1 MATRAA
7 ATAAACHRAVRD
19 KLGAVASQP
28 KMLCSQL
35 RSYYCF
41 LGGTTSA
48 ALVAALAALL
58 CAAAAYPR
66 AAASLLPLAATTTLC
81 CAVAGL
87 FAAEERGAGAGAGGH
102 AVEAVVRVGG
112 RGQQGNKAEAGL
124 VQVIGEANA
133 SSYGGGASGVQVGCF
148 LRKSERFGVDEDGE
162 EVVFAGTLSARCVAG
177 AGDGAGGDEGVA
189 AGVLWRVGH
198 GALEEEVAAM
208 RVDKLAEGVW
218 NSYFGGWSRWHDVDA
233 GV

>member
-1 MATRAA
+1 MVALAA
-7 ATAAACHRAVRD
+7 VAGGGHRAVRD
-19 KLGAVASQP
+19 KLRNVT
-28 KMLCSQL
+28 SQL
-35 RSYYCF
+35 RSCYCF
-41 LGGTTSA
+41 LGASTSA

-58 CAAAAYPR
+58 GAVAAYPR

-87 FAAEERGAGAGAGGH
+87 FAAEERGGAAGADG

-112 RGQQGNKAEAGL
+112 RGQLGNKAEAGL

-133 SSYGGGASGVQVGCF
+133 SAYAAGGGLQVGCF
-148 LRKSERFGVDEDGE
+148 LRRSERRGVDEDGE

-177 AGDGAGGDEGVA
+177 AGDAAAGDEGGA
-189 AGVLWRVGH
+189 AGAVLWRLGH
-198 GALEEEVAAM
+198 GAGALEEEVAAM
-208 RVDKLAEGVW
+208 RVDRLAEGVW